1 MLRIV
6 NGYSPEYLLK
16 EVATGRENYY
26 TGAVAEGE
34 PPGRWWGAG
43 AEKLGLHGLVE
54 AQDMRAVYERFL
66 DPRDTAF
73 GDPSQWDTAGTLGHT
88 GRKYQSEDQIY
99 AAALEHEP
107 DASPERRAQLR
118 TEAGQKARHNVAF
131 YDATF
136 SVQKSVT
143 LLHTAF
149 EAREVAARQAGD
161 EDTAAAWGEFRTA
174 VEDAIWAGNNAA
186 LELLQDKAGYTRVG
200 HHGGAAGRYADAH
213 AFTVASFFQHDSRD
227 RDPQLHIH
235 NTILNRVEGP
245 DGTWRTV
252 DGRSLHRWR
261 PAAAAVAERT
271 TEERITASLGLVM
284 ATRPDGKAREVVG
297 VSEQA
302 MSLISTRRHKVT
314 AKTAEL
320 VEAFE
325 QRYGHAPNGY
335 QLERLAQQATL
346 ATRARK
352 SHQGETREDLL
363 DRVAARMDAE
373 IAGGLAGIADTAL
386 AARPGEVVP
395 MQWSPAEVVSVALA
409 EVQNSRT
416 VWARPDL
423 IRSLNSALPDH
434 LGISDGAQIAKLLD
448 ILADE
453 AMTADLTSVQT
464 QRPAAD
470 VLPDEYKLANGE
482 SAFEAPGAT
491 LYATTGHVHTERI
504 LAGAAGRHDGERM
517 PDAVIDRFLTG
528 LATDGTRL
536 GAAQEAAVRGVL
548 GSGARTETLVGPPG
562 TGKSF
567 TVGMMARAW
576 TDPDLTGGGPPRRVF
591 GLATAQAAT
600 SVLAEQG
607 LTARNIAAWLATQ
620 DRLTAGRPRDD
631 TDLGFRLHAG
641 DIVVVD
647 ESAMTDTPALA
658 AIHGHVD
665 AAGAKLL
672 LVGDPRQL
680 AAIGAGGGMDL
691 IARAGG
697 ARYELNEARRFTH
710 EWEREASLRLRE
722 GDTEVLDE
730 YHRHGRL
737 IDCGDVTAA
746 ETAAARAWLADT
758 LNGTPSLLLVDTNDQ
773 ADRLSSELR
782 AQLVDLGLVAESG
795 VRLGRTGAYAGV
807 GDVVEA
813 RAIGH
818 DLAGYEGNTRA
829 PHTRERFR
837 VLGVRDDGGLDVTTD
852 LTRHSD
858 GEGVGERMVLSPR
871 FVADDLALGYAGTR
885 YCGQGATVTTC
896 HSVVTDRTD
905 HAAALVG
912 LTRGTDAN
920 TAYVATVTELPDT
933 ADGSRD
939 HQLHRSPKAVLTTA
953 LELAEPDRSALTVA
967 EDSARWAESIPVAAE
982 LFADAAH
989 QASVRRTSAWLDRLT
1004 DTGALTVEQRDQL
1017 AAEDA
1022 STSLTRVL
1030 RRAEVS
1036 GTDPYATLHATITG
1050 QPLTGARNLTNV
1062 IHARLRDRQRFEP
1075 DVGTWAD
1082 RVPQLDDPQMTRYLD
1097 RLAEHLD
1104 QRTADLGAEA
1114 AAEPPRWATELLGEV
1129 PDRDAAEARAEWER
1143 KAGAVAACRALTGRE
1158 DTDVTEAG
1166 PAEALDVLGA
1176 APKPGMVEHH
1186 AAYCAGWEAL
1196 GQPRADREEFE
1207 LSDGAL
1213 RMRVRAYERQQA
1225 WAPRYVA
1232 NELAGT
1238 RQAAEHHRG
1247 AATLHRAE
1255 ADAATDPARA
1265 AELRQAADGA
1275 AALAT
1280 ELDRRT
1286 GELEEVEAAR
1296 GRWLLRTAVDR
1307 DKHDRAMIA
1316 LAHRNSDRDAPDER
1330 VTADEWL
1337 TAHDEA
1343 MRAEDEYRPIT
1354 VHDLDDT
1361 IVDEDRVLD
1370 DGPVPETAVPDLR
1383 ETAVA
1388 EPRERHEDDVR
1399 VPTTAESE
1407 DAVTRARRALDE
1419 IQAQEVYEAG
1429 LDTPE
1434 ARDVDHHREDPYADE
1449 SGDSEDDY
1457 ADRWC

>member
-26 TGAVAEGE
+26 TGAVADGE

-161 EDTAAAWGEFRTA
+161 EATAAAWGEFRKA

-213 AFTVASFFQHDSRD
+213 EFTVASFFQHDSRD

-245 DGTWRTV
+245 DGIWRTV

-352 SHQGETREDLL
+352 SHHGETRGDLL

-373 IAGGLAGIADTAL
+373 IAGGLAGIADAAL
-386 AARPGEVVP
+386 AARPGEVAP

-416 VWARPDL
+416 VWTRPDL
-423 IRSLNSALPDH
+423 IRALNSALPDH
-434 LGISDGAQIAKLLD
+434 LGISDGGQIAKLLD

-453 AMTADLTSVQT
+453 AMNADLTSVQT

-470 VLPDEYKLANGE
+470 VLPDEYKLANGD

-504 LAGAAGRHDGERM
+504 LAGAAGRHDGERL

-528 LATDGTRL
+528 LAAEGTRL

-548 GSGARTETLVGPPG
+548 GSGARVETLVGPPG

-576 TDPDLTGGGPPRRVF
+576 TDPDPTGGPPRRVF

-600 SVLAEQG
+600 TVLAEQG

-691 IARAGG
+691 VSRAGG

-722 GDTEVLDE
+722 GDTTVLEE

-737 IDCGDVTAA
+737 VDCGAREAA
-746 ETAAARAWLADT
+746 EASAARAWLADT
-758 LNGTPSLLLVDTNDQ
+758 LSGKASLLLVDTNDQ

-782 AQLVDLGLVAESG
+782 AQLVDLGLVAEHG

-818 DLAGYEGNTRA
+818 DLAGFEGNTRA
-829 PHTRERFR
+829 PHTRERYR
-837 VLGVRDDGGLDVTTD
+837 VLAVREDGGLDVTTD
-852 LTRHSD
+852 LTRD
-858 GEGVGERMVLSPR
+858 GDEDGVGERMVLSPR

-885 YCGQGATVTTC
+885 YCGQGATVATS

-920 TAYVATVTELPDT
+920 TAYVATVTELPDA
-933 ADGSRD
+933 ADGGHR

-953 LELAEPDRSALTVA
+953 LELAEPDWSALAVA
-967 EDSARWAESIPVAAE
+967 EESADWAASVATAAE

-989 QASVRRTSAWLDRLT
+989 QASVRRTCAWLDRLT
-1004 DTGALTVEQRDQL
+1004 DTGVLTVEQRDQL

-1022 STSLTRVL
+1022 STSLTRPL

-1036 GTDPYATLHATITG
+1036 GANPYTVLRDTIAG
-1050 QPLTGARNLTNV
+1050 QPLSGARNLTNV
-1062 IHARLRDRQRFEP
+1062 IHARMRDRLRFEP
-1075 DVGTWAD
+1075 QVGSWAD
-1082 RVPQLDDPQMTRYLD
+1082 RVPQLDDRQMGRYLD

-1104 QRTADLGAEA
+1104 QRTADLGAQT
-1114 AAEPPRWATELLGEV
+1114 AAEPPRWATDLLGEV
-1129 PDRDAAEARAEWER
+1129 PARVAAEARAEWER

-1158 DTDVTEAG
+1158 DTDDAESG

-1176 APKPGMVEHH
+1176 APKPGTVEHH

-1196 GQPRADREEFE
+1196 GRPRADREEFE

-1265 AELRQAADGA
+1265 AELHQAADGA
-1275 AALAT
+1275 AALAA

-1296 GRWLLRTAVDR
+1296 GRWLLWTAVDR
-1307 DKHDRAMIA
+1307 DKHDRAVIA

-1343 MRAEDEYRPIT
+1343 MRAEDEHRPIT
-1354 VHDLDDT
+1354 EHDLDDA
-1361 IVDEDRVLD
+1361 VDEPQTLD
-1370 DGPVPETAVPDLR
+1370 DGPLLETAVPDLR
-1383 ETAVA
+1383 ETAA
-1388 EPRERHEDDVR
+1388 TEPRKQHEDDVR

-1449 SGDSEDDY
+1449 VGDGEDDY
-1457 ADRWC
+1457 ADRWG

>member
-88 GRKYQSEDQIY
+88 GRKYLSEDQIY
-99 AAALEHEP
+99 AAALGHEP

-200 HHGGAAGRYADAH
+200 RHGGAAGRYADAH
-213 AFTVASFFQHDSRD
+213 EFTVASFFQHDSRD

-245 DGTWRTV
+245 DGIWRTV

-271 TEERITASLGLVM
+271 TEERITASLGLMM

-325 QRYGHAPNGY
+325 TRYGHAPNGY

-352 SHQGETREDLL
+352 SHHGETREDLL

-373 IAGGLAGIADTAL
+373 IAGGLAGIADAAL
-386 AARPGEVVP
+386 AARPGEVAP

-423 IRSLNSALPDH
+423 IRALNSALPDH
-434 LGISDGAQIAKLLD
+434 LGVSDGGQIAKLLD

-453 AMTADLTSVQT
+453 AMTTDLTSVQT
-464 QRPAAD
+464 KRPAAD
-470 VLPDEYKLANGE
+470 VLPDEYKLANGD

-504 LAGAAGRHDGERM
+504 LAGAAGRHDGERL
-517 PDAVIDRFLTG
+517 PDAAIDRFLTG
-528 LATDGTRL
+528 LAVEGTRL

-548 GSGARTETLVGPPG
+548 GSGSRVETLVGPPG

-576 TDPDLTGGGPPRRVF
+576 TDPDLTGGPERRVF

-600 SVLAEQG
+600 TVLAEQG

-710 EWEREASLRLRE
+710 VWEREASLRLRE
-722 GDTEVLDE
+722 GDTTVLEE
-730 YHRHGRL
+730 YHRQGRL

-758 LNGTPSLLLVDTNDQ
+758 LNGTPSLLLVDTNEQ

-852 LTRHSD
+852 LTRAGNEVS
-858 GEGVGERMVLSPR
+858 VGERMVLSPR

-920 TAYVATVTELPDT
+920 TAYVATVTELPDA

-967 EDSARWAESIPVAAE
+967 EESARWAESVPVAAE

-989 QASVRRTSAWLDRLT
+989 QASVRRTTAWLDRLT
-1004 DTGALTVEQRDQL
+1004 DTGVLTVEQRDQL

-1022 STSLTRVL
+1022 SASLTRPL

-1036 GTDPYATLHATITG
+1036 GADPYAVLRETIAG
-1050 QPLTGARNLTNV
+1050 QPLSGARNLTNV
-1062 IHARLRDRQRFEP
+1062 IHARMRDRQRFEP
-1075 DVGTWAD
+1075 QVGTWAD
-1082 RVPQLDDPQMTRYLD
+1082 RIPELDDPQMARYLD
-1097 RLAEHLD
+1097 RLAVHLD
-1104 QRTADLGAEA
+1104 QRTADLGAQT
-1114 AAEPPRWATELLGEV
+1114 AAEPPRWATDLLGEV
-1129 PDRDAAEARAEWER
+1129 PDRDDAEARAEWER
-1143 KAGAVAACRALTGRE
+1143 KAGAVAACRALTGRD
-1158 DTDVTEAG
+1158 DTDDADSG
-1166 PAEALDVLGA
+1166 PAEALDVLGV
-1176 APKPGMVEHH
+1176 APKPGMAEHH

-1196 GQPRADREEFE
+1196 GRPRADREEFE

-1213 RMRVRAYERQQA
+1213 RMRVRAYERQHA

-1275 AALAT
+1275 AALAA

-1307 DKHDRAMIA
+1307 DKHDRAVIA

-1343 MRAEDEYRPIT
+1343 MRAEDQHRSIT
-1354 VHDLDDT
+1354 EHD
-1361 IVDEDRVLD
+1361 LD
-1370 DGPVPETAVPDLR
+1370 DGPVDEHQALDDGPVLETAVPDLR
-1383 ETAVA
+1383 ETAA
-1388 EPRERHEDDVR
+1388 TEPRERHEDDVR
-1399 VPTTAESE
+1399 VPSTAESE

-1419 IQAQEVYEAG
+1419 IQAQEVYEAD

-1434 ARDVDHHREDPYADE
+1434 ARDVDYAREDLYADE
-1449 SGDSEDDY
+1449 FGDGEDDY
-1457 ADRWC
+1457 ANRWG

>member
-73 GDPSQWDTAGTLGHT
+73 GDPSRWDTAGTLGHT
-88 GRKYQSEDQIY
+88 GRKYLSEEQIY
-99 AAALEHEP
+99 AAALEREP

-161 EDTAAAWGEFRTA
+161 EDTAVAWGEFRKA

-213 AFTVASFFQHDSRD
+213 EFTVASFFQHDSRD

-245 DGTWRTV
+245 DGIWRTV

-325 QRYGHAPNGY
+325 TRYGHAPNGY

-352 SHQGETREDLL
+352 SHEGETRGDLL

-373 IAGGLAGIADTAL
+373 IAGGLAGIADAAL
-386 AARPGEVVP
+386 AARPGEVAP

-416 VWARPDL
+416 VWTRPDL
-423 IRSLNSALPDH
+423 IRGLNSALPDH

-453 AMTADLTSVQT
+453 AMSADLASVQT
-464 QRPAAD
+464 QRPATD
-470 VLPDEYKLANGE
+470 VLPDEYKLANGD

-504 LAGAAGRHDGERM
+504 LAGAAGRHDGERL
-517 PDAVIDRFLTG
+517 PNTVIDRFLTG
-528 LATDGTRL
+528 LAADGTRL

-548 GSGARTETLVGPPG
+548 GSGARVESIVGPPG

-576 TDPDLTGGGPPRRVF
+576 TDPDITGGGPPRRVF

-600 SVLAEQG
+600 TVLAEQG

-631 TDLGFRLHAG
+631 TDLGFRLDAG

-658 AIHGHVD
+658 AIHQHVD

-691 IARAGG
+691 ISRAGG

-710 EWEREASLRLRE
+710 AWEREASLRLRE
-722 GDTEVLDE
+722 GDATVLDD

-737 IDCGDVTAA
+737 VDCGPREAA
-746 ETAAARAWLADT
+746 EASAARAWLADT
-758 LNGTPSLLLVDTNDQ
+758 LAGKASLLLVDTNDQ

-782 AQLVDLGLVAESG
+782 AQLVDLGLVAEHG

-837 VLGVRDDGGLDVTTD
+837 VLAVRDDGGLDVTTD
-852 LTRHSD
+852 LTRG
-858 GEGVGERMVLSPR
+858 GEGVGERMVLSAR
-871 FVADDLALGYAGTR
+871 FVADDIALGYAGTR
-885 YCGQGATVTTC
+885 YCGQGATVQTS
-896 HSVVTDRTD
+896 HSVITDRTD

-912 LTRGTDAN
+912 LTRGGDAN
-920 TAYVATVTELPDT
+920 TAYVATVTELPDA
-933 ADGSRD
+933 ADGGNR

-953 LELAEPDRSALTVA
+953 LELAEPDRSALAVA
-967 EDSARWAESIPVAAE
+967 EESADWAGSVATAAE

-1004 DTGALTVEQRDQL
+1004 DTGALTVEQRGQL

-1022 STSLTRVL
+1022 STSLTRPL

-1036 GTDPYATLHATITG
+1036 GADPYTVLRETIVG
-1050 QPLTGARNLTNV
+1050 QRLTGSRNLTNV
-1062 IHARLRDRQRFEP
+1062 IHARMRDRQRFEP
-1075 DVGTWAD
+1075 QVGTWAD
-1082 RVPQLDDPQMTRYLD
+1082 RIPQLDDPQMARYLD

-1104 QRTADLGAEA
+1104 RRTADLGAEA
-1114 AAEPPRWATELLGEV
+1114 AAEPPRWAVDILGQV
-1129 PDRDAAEARAEWER
+1129 PDRDDAEARAEWER
-1143 KAGAVAACRALTGRE
+1143 KAGAVAACRALTGHE
-1158 DTDVTEAG
+1158 DIDDAESG
-1166 PAEALDVLGA
+1166 PAEALEVLGA

-1196 GQPRADREEFE
+1196 GRPRADREEFE

-1238 RQAAEHHRG
+1238 RQAAEHHCG
-1247 AATLHRAE
+1247 AATLYRAE

-1265 AELRQAADGA
+1265 AELHEAADGA
-1275 AALAT
+1275 AALAA

-1286 GELEEVEAAR
+1286 SELEEVEAAR
-1296 GRWLLRTAVDR
+1296 GRWLLRTAIDR
-1307 DKHDRAMIA
+1307 DKHDRAVIA
-1316 LAHRNSDRDAPDER
+1316 LAHRNSDRDAPDQR

-1343 MRAEDEYRPIT
+1343 MRAEDEHRPIT
-1354 VHDLDDT
+1354 ERDLDNDAA
-1361 IVDEDRVLD
+1361 DEPQTLD
-1370 DGPVPETAVPDLR
+1370 EGPILETAVPDLR
-1383 ETAVA
+1383 ETAA
-1388 EPRERHEDDVR
+1388 TELRERHEDDVR

-1434 ARDVDHHREDPYADE
+1434 ARDVDQIRDDPYADE
-1449 SGDSEDDY
+1449 FEDGEDDY
-1457 ADRWC
+1457 ADRWG

>member
-73 GDPSQWDTAGTLGHT
+73 HDPSRWDTVPTLGHT
-88 GRKYQSEDQIY
+88 GRRYLSEDEIY
-99 AAALEHEP
+99 AAALEREP
-107 DASPERRAQLR
+107 DASAERRAQLR
-118 TEAGQKARHNVAF
+118 TDAGKSARHNVAF

-161 EDTAAAWGEFRTA
+161 EAAAAAWGEFRTA

-227 RDPQLHIH
+227 RDPQLHVH

-245 DGTWRTV
+245 DGVWRTV

-325 QRYGHAPNGY
+325 TRYGHAPNGY

-363 DRVAARMDAE
+363 DRVAARMDVE
-373 IAGGLAGIADTAL
+373 IAGGLAGIADAAL
-386 AARPGEVVP
+386 AARPGEVAP
-395 MQWSPAEVVSVALA
+395 MQWSPGEVVSVALA

-416 VWARPDL
+416 VWTRPDL
-423 IRSLNSALPDH
+423 IRALNSALPDH
-434 LGISDGAQIAKLLD
+434 LGISDGAQITKLLD

-453 AMTADLTSVQT
+453 AMTADLASVQT
-464 QRPAAD
+464 KRPAAD

-504 LAGAAGRHDGERM
+504 LAGAAGRHDGERL
-517 PDAVIDRFLTG
+517 PDAVIDRFLVG
-528 LATDGTRL
+528 LAAEGTRL

-548 GSGARTETLVGPPG
+548 GSGARVETLVGPPG

-576 TDPDLTGGGPPRRVF
+576 ADPDLTGGGPERRVF

-658 AIHGHVD
+658 AIHQHVD

-691 IARAGG
+691 ISRAGGRATSSTRPAASPTNGSARRRYGCARATPRSWTSTTARAG
-697 ARYELNEARRFTH
+697 
-710 EWEREASLRLRE
+710 
-722 GDTEVLDE
+722 
-730 YHRHGRL
+730 
-737 IDCGDVTAA
+737 
-746 ETAAARAWLADT
+746 
-758 LNGTPSLLLVDTNDQ
+758 
-773 ADRLSSELR
+773 
-782 AQLVDLGLVAESG
+782 
-795 VRLGRTGAYAGV
+795 
-807 GDVVEA
+807 
-813 RAIGH
+813 
-818 DLAGYEGNTRA
+818 
-829 PHTRERFR
+829 
-837 VLGVRDDGGLDVTTD
+837 
-852 LTRHSD
+852 
-858 GEGVGERMVLSPR
+858 
-871 FVADDLALGYAGTR
+871 
-885 YCGQGATVTTC
+885 
-896 HSVVTDRTD
+896 
-905 HAAALVG
+905 
-912 LTRGTDAN
+912 
-920 TAYVATVTELPDT
+920 
-933 ADGSRD
+933 
-939 HQLHRSPKAVLTTA
+939 
-953 LELAEPDRSALTVA
+953 
-967 EDSARWAESIPVAAE
+967 
-982 LFADAAH
+982 
-989 QASVRRTSAWLDRLT
+989 
-1004 DTGALTVEQRDQL
+1004 
-1017 AAEDA
+1017 
-1022 STSLTRVL
+1022 
-1030 RRAEVS
+1030 
-1036 GTDPYATLHATITG
+1036 
-1050 QPLTGARNLTNV
+1050 
-1062 IHARLRDRQRFEP
+1062 
-1075 DVGTWAD
+1075 
-1082 RVPQLDDPQMTRYLD
+1082 
-1097 RLAEHLD
+1097 
-1104 QRTADLGAEA
+1104 
-1114 AAEPPRWATELLGEV
+1114 
-1129 PDRDAAEARAEWER
+1129 
-1143 KAGAVAACRALTGRE
+1143 
-1158 DTDVTEAG
+1158 
-1166 PAEALDVLGA
+1166 
-1176 APKPGMVEHH
+1176 
-1186 AAYCAGWEAL
+1186 
-1196 GQPRADREEFE
+1196 
-1207 LSDGAL
+1207 
-1213 RMRVRAYERQQA
+1213 
-1225 WAPRYVA
+1225 
-1232 NELAGT
+1232 
-1238 RQAAEHHRG
+1238 
-1247 AATLHRAE
+1247 
-1255 ADAATDPARA
+1255 
-1265 AELRQAADGA
+1265 
-1275 AALAT
+1275 
-1280 ELDRRT
+1280 
-1286 GELEEVEAAR
+1286 
-1296 GRWLLRTAVDR
+1296 
-1307 DKHDRAMIA
+1307 
-1316 LAHRNSDRDAPDER
+1316 
-1330 VTADEWL
+1330 
-1337 TAHDEA
+1337 
-1343 MRAEDEYRPIT
+1343 
-1354 VHDLDDT
+1354 
-1361 IVDEDRVLD
+1361 
-1370 DGPVPETAVPDLR
+1370 
-1383 ETAVA
+1383 
-1388 EPRERHEDDVR
+1388 
-1399 VPTTAESE
+1399 
-1407 DAVTRARRALDE
+1407 
-1419 IQAQEVYEAG
+1419 
-1429 LDTPE
+1429 
-1434 ARDVDHHREDPYADE
+1434 
-1449 SGDSEDDY
+1449 
-1457 ADRWC
+1457 